1 MKLGIIGLSQSG
13 KSTVFAA
20 LTGARGEKGGAAGFQ
35 KGARLATI
43 TVADDRI
50 DFLADLYA
58 PEKTTYTKIEY
69 LLPSQVSKGAAGSAS
84 EGEFWGQVRTCDA
97 LLQVVRNF
105 QGPVGPPPTP
115 EADFLKLEEEMILND
130 LMVVEKRIERIDQDQ
145 KRGKKPQAGEKALLQ
160 ACRQLLEK
168 GLPLRHSPQL
178 ASDPL
183 LKGFTFLSAKPRL
196 VIINNEDEAES
207 MPSWDQRPEGVEL
220 IGVRARLEMDIAG
233 MSSEEADEFLEAY
246 HITQSALDRVISSS
260 FKILDRICFFTVGS
274 DEVKAWPIRSG
285 TPALE
290 AAGAVHSDIQQG
302 FIRAEVV
309 SFEDLKAQGSFKAA
323 KRTGRVRLEGK
334 EYTVQDGDIINF
346 RFNI

>member
-1 MKLGIIGLSQSG
+1 M
-13 KSTVFAA
+13 FAA
-20 LTGARGEKGGAAGFQ
+20 LTGARGEKGGTDSFQ

-50 DFLADLYA
+50 DFLADMYA
-58 PEKTTYTKIEY
+58 PEKTTYAKIEY
-69 LLPSQVSKGAAGSAS
+69 LLPSEVGRGASGSAS

-97 LLQVVRNF
+97 LVQVVRNF
-105 QGPVGPPPTP
+105 EGPVGSPPTP
-115 EADFLKLEEEMILND
+115 DVDFSKLEQEMIFHD
-130 LMVVEKRIERIDQDQ
+130 LMVVEKRMERIDLDQ
-145 KRGKKPQAGEKALLQ
+145 KRGKKPSPEEPPLLQ
-160 ACRQLLEK
+160 SCRQLLEK
-168 GLPLRHSPQL
+168 GLPLRHSPEL

-196 VIINNEDEAES
+196 VVVNNEDETEE
-207 MPSWDQRPEGVEL
+207 MPAWAQRPEGMEL
-220 IGVRARLEMDIAG
+220 IVVRGKLEMDIAE
-233 MSSEEADEFLEAY
+233 MSPEESEEFLEVY
-246 HITQSALDRVISSS
+246 HITESALDRVISSS
-260 FKILDRICFFTVGS
+260 FRILDRICFFTVGS

-323 KRTGRVRLEGK
+323 KKAGLVRLEGK
-334 EYTVQDGDIINF
+334 EYPVEDGDIINF
-346 RFNI
+346 RFNV